1 VQSPCGD
8 LMRITFLG
16 TSGSLITPN
25 RTNIS
30 ILIDDDL
37 LLDAGEGTTQR
48 LLQMDYNLSEI
59 KRICITHFHQDHVSG
74 LPGLIWTM
82 WQNERTLP
90 LEIIGPEGIQ
100 DLTIS
105 LLELMKT
112 PFHALTFELKF
123 TEVIGGSMIDED
135 ISAIESDHQIRSM
148 AYRVSRKTSVCY
160 SGDTRP
166 NESIENLSG
175 GCDVLIHEAS
185 FPNEMEELAH
195 RYGHSTPGDAGKLA
209 KKSGVKEA
217 LVLIHWPEKY
227 FKEKTTLIAQAKEFF
242 DGKIIVPSDLD
253 SLHF

>member
-1 VQSPCGD
+1 
-8 LMRITFLG
+8 MKITFLG
-16 TSGSLITPN
+16 TSGSIITAD
-25 RTNIS
+25 RVNIS

-37 LLDAGEGTTQR
+37 LLDAGEGVTQR
-48 LLQMDYNLSEI
+48 LLQMENDLNEI
-59 KRICITHFHQDHVSG
+59 ERICITHFHQDHVSG

-82 WQNERTLP
+82 WQNERKLS
-90 LEIIGPEGIQ
+90 LEIIGPEGIE

-105 LLELMKT
+105 LLKLMNT
-112 PFHALTFELKF
+112 PLHALTFDLKF
-123 TEVIGGSMIDED
+123 TEVSGGSIIDDD

-148 AYRVSRKTSVCY
+148 AYQIRRKVCVCY

-166 NESIENLSG
+166 NERIENLSG

-195 RYGHSTPGDAGKLA
+195 KYGHSTPGDAGKLA
-209 KKSGVKEA
+209 KKAGVKEA

-227 FKEKTTLIAQAKEFF
+227 FKEKTSLIAQAKIFF

-253 SLHF
+253 TLYF

>member
-1 VQSPCGD
+1 
-8 LMRITFLG
+8 MKITFLG
-16 TSGSLITPN
+16 TSGSIITAD
-25 RTNIS
+25 RVNIS
-30 ILIDDDL
+30 LLIDDDL
-37 LLDAGEGTTQR
+37 LLDAGEGVTQR
-48 LLQMDYNLSEI
+48 LLQMNYDLNKIE
-59 KRICITHFHQDHVSG
+59 RICITHFHQDHVSG

-82 WQNERTLP
+82 WQNERKLP

-112 PFHALTFELKF
+112 PLQALTFDLKF
-123 TEVIGGSMIDED
+123 TEFIGGSMITED

-148 AYRVSRKTSVCY
+148 AYRIRRKACVCY

-166 NESIENLSG
+166 NERIENLSG

-195 RYGHSTPGDAGKLA
+195 KYGHSTPGDAGKLA
-209 KKSGVKEA
+209 KKAGVKEA

-227 FKEKTTLIAQAKEFF
+227 FKEKASLIAQARAFF
-242 DGKIIVPSDLD
+242 DGKIIVASDLD
-253 SLHF
+253 VIHL

>member
-1 VQSPCGD
+1 
-8 LMRITFLG
+8 MITA
-16 TSGSLITPN
+16 N
-25 RTNIS
+25 RANIS
-30 ILIDDDL
+30 ILIDTDL

-48 LLQMDYNLSEI
+48 LLQMNYDLNKIE
-59 KRICITHFHQDHVSG
+59 RIFITHFHQDHVSG

-105 LLELMKT
+105 LLKLMKT
-112 PFHALTFELKF
+112 PLHALTFDLKF

-148 AYRVSRKTSVCY
+148 AYRIRRKACVCY

-166 NESIENLSG
+166 NERIENLSG

-185 FPNEMEELAH
+185 FPNEMEEIAH
-195 RYGHSTPGDAGKLA
+195 KYGHSTPGDAGKLA
-209 KKSGVKEA
+209 KKAAVKEA

-227 FKEKTTLIAQAKEFF
+227 FEEKASLIAQARAFF
-242 DGKIIVPSDLD
+242 DGKIIVPSDLETII
-253 SLHF
+253 L